1 MTFLVI
7 WILSKQMEHD
17 MTKGSSLKLL
27 TLFSLPLFFGNLFQQ
42 FYSMVDTI
50 IVGKFVGVGALAAL
64 GCTSGFSFM
73 VVGFAMGLT
82 SGFGVLISQAYGAKD
97 YKQMRQLYSMSI
109 LLSILMGVII
119 SVIFTIFS
127 KNLLLMINTPLDI
140 LEDANTYILTIYVGL
155 ILVVFYNLFAA
166 ILRAVGD
173 SKSPLI
179 FIIIS
184 SVLNVVLDLLFV
196 LVFNLGCLGVGIA
209 TVFSQGISAFISYF
223 YINRK
228 FDKFRFE
235 KGDFKINT
243 HLCTKL
249 LKLGIPGALQFSV
262 CAIGVIIVQIAINSF
277 GSDSIAAYSIGGKI
291 EGIVT
296 QFFPALGMAIS
307 TYAGQNYG
315 SGDYE
320 RIRKGF
326 RSGLY
331 IVIIGAL
338 ISFFIVYFFS
348 PYIVKLFLAENASQI
363 VVDQSL
369 LYARIVSFFFIPL
382 GFIFLFRTGCQGL
395 GSASIPMISSILEL
409 VFRIIAAFTLP
420 YFFGYYG
427 ICFASPFAWAAAGF
441 ILPFFY
447 FHRLKKIKKQL
458 QIPNA
463 SVRA

>member
-1 MTFLVI
+1 
-7 WILSKQMEHD
+7 
-17 MTKGSSLKLL
+17 MTKGSPLKLL

-50 IVGKFVGVGALAAL
+50 IVGRFVGVGALAAL

-109 LLSILMGVII
+109 LLSLLMGLII
-119 SVIFTIFS
+119 SAFFALFS
-127 KNLLLMINTPLDI
+127 KSLLLMINTPQDI
-140 LEDANTYILTIYVGL
+140 LEDANTYILTIYIGL

-184 SVLNVVLDLLFV
+184 SVLNVALDLLFV
-196 LVFNLGCLGVGIA
+196 LVIPLGCLGVGIA
-209 TVFSQGISAFISYF
+209 TVFSQGISALISYF

-243 HLCTKL
+243 HLCSKL
-249 LKLGIPGALQFSV
+249 LRLGIPGALQFSV

-277 GSDSIAAYSIGGKI
+277 GSESIAAYSIGSKI
-291 EGIVT
+291 ESIVI

-307 TYAGQNYG
+307 TYAGQNFG
-315 SGDYE
+315 SRNYE

-326 RSGLY
+326 RTGFCLV
-331 IVIIGAL
+331 VIGSLLSFL
-338 ISFFIVYFFS
+338 IIYFFS
-348 PYIVKLFLAENASQI
+348 PYIVKLFLSDNASQT

-369 LYARIVSFFFIPL
+369 LYARLVSYFFIPL
-382 GFIFLFRTGCQGL
+382 GMIFLFRTGCQGL
-395 GSASIPMISSILEL
+395 GSASIPMFSSLLEL
-409 VFRIIAAFTLP
+409 VFRIIAAFALP
-420 YFFGYYG
+420 VFYGYYG
-427 ICFASPFAWAAAGF
+427 ICFASPIAWVAAGF

-447 FHRLKKIKKQL
+447 FHRLKKIKTQL
-458 QIPNA
+458 AIA
-463 SVRA
+463 S